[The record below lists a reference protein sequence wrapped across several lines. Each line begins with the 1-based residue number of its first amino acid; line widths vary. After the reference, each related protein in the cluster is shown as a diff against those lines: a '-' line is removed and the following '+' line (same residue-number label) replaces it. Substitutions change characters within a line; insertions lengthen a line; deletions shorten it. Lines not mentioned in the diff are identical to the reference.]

1 MTVPGFFFN
10 PVMEIKMDKIMEVT
24 AAIMG
29 TTLVALA
36 LNALVPE
43 GMWLYLVMLV
53 VGTQFIGMAIRSALK

>member
-1 MTVPGFFFN
+1 
-10 PVMEIKMDKIMEVT
+10 MEIQMDKIMEVT

-36 LNALVPE
+36 LNTLVPE